1 MKKVDIINPL
11 AWKFAFPGITSLLI
25 GIAFFILWAVLYLI
39 ILLLG
44 SDWLFDFKIQN
55 GTALVTALVALGV
68 SIGIFSKKA
77 KTELKELTVNTVGVI
92 KLFGSARLL
101 KGIVTDHGNFKEM
114 PKIVDIDPIT
124 LSVPPRMYEVSN
136 ITTSDGLPMKIGFAV
151 QEDVVNPYTNHAIQY
166 GALGGTDVFIQEKM
180 SGMFR
185 DVVNTLG
192 IDDID
197 ITQDIDALKYHLNI
211 LMLRNELFYL
221 KQPTFNEVHYP
232 ADTEEHKKLHK
243 AKARFLEK
251 KEKEK
256 AELEKNVKSSGKKVV
271 EETENLGK
279 HFDIENNLIFYYPNM
294 GSNISVTIQT
304 SVSTDNVTLEARAE
318 PIRRTAKMA
327 AALIEATEKAR
338 IQGILFDQL
347 RKVYDPEKVDDQMI
361 LRVSLLITDEYENE
375 QLIDFSG
382 IDSDLSKLAVLALP
396 FLKKLMGEK
405 EN

>member
-114 PKIVDIDPIT
+114 PKIVDIDPVQLT
-124 LSVPPRMYEVSN
+124 VSPRIYVIED
-136 ITTSDGLPMKIGFAV
+136 ITTYDGLPMKIEFAV
-151 QEDVVNPYTNHAIQY
+151 QEDVVDVYTNHSINY
-166 GALGGTDVFIQEKM
+166 GARGGTYAFFQEKM

-185 DVVNTLG
+185 DAVNSLG
-192 IDDID
+192 INEID
-197 ITQDIDALKYHLNI
+197 MTKDLDALKYRLDI

-221 KQPTFNEVHYP
+221 PQTLFKEVHFP
-232 ADTEEHKKLHK
+232 TDASEHGELHKKK
-243 AKARFLEK
+243 ASKLKGKLK
-251 KEKEK
+251 K
-256 AELEKNVKSSGKKVV
+256 NPV
-271 EETENLGK
+271 NLPK
-279 HFDIENNLIFYYPNM
+279 HGDIDNNLIFYYPNM
-294 GSNISVTIQT
+294 GSNISITIQK
-304 SVSTDNVTLEARAE
+304 SISTDTATLEARAQ
-318 PIRRTAKMA
+318 PIRRTAEMEA
-327 AALIEATEKAR
+327 NRIEAEKKVD
-338 IQGILFDQL
+338 IQGDIRDML
-347 RKVYDPEKVDDQMI
+347 RKIYPKENTDITDQMI
-361 LRVSLLITDEYENE
+361 LRVGLLITDEYENE
-375 QLIDFSG
+375 QLLDFSG
-382 IDSDLSKLAVLALP
+382 IDGDMAKFAAVVAP
-396 FLKKLMGEK
+396 FLAKVTGGNK
-405 EN
+405 